1 MGQII
6 MSTRT
11 KLQNKGQVIE
21 TLRAAMFK
29 LPGHQK
35 IFVIGIYEV

>member
-1 MGQII
+1 MGQVV

-21 TLRAAMFK
+21 TLHAAMFK
-29 LPGHQK
+29 LPGRQK
-35 IFVIGIYEV
+35 IFVMGIYEV